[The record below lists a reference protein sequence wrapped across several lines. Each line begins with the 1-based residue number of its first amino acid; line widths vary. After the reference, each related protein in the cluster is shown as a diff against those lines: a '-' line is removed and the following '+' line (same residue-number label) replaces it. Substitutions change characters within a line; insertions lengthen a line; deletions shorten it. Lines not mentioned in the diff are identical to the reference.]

1 MIQMIAV
8 ESSNVE
14 SVGHDGNETL
24 RVQFKRG
31 APYDYRPVQADEFQK
46 ILVSSSPGGMVI
58 AIKGRA
64 GVTCIKVTS

>member
-1 MIQMIAV
+1 MIEMIAV

-14 SVGHDGNETL
+14 SVGHDGEVL

-31 APYDYRPVQADEFQK
+31 APYDYRPITPDEFQK
-46 ILVSSSPGGMVI
+46 ILVSSSPGAMVI

-64 GVTCIKVTS
+64 GITCIKVTS